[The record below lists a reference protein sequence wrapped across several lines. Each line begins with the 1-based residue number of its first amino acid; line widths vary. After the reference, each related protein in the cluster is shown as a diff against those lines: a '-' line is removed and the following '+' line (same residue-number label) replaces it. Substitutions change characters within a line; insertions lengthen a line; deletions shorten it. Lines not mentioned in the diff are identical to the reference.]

1 MDDQLAS
8 DLLAAVHKSRVAVR
22 IAEARVVEART
33 EVWAR
38 AVAAGVSVR
47 TPRCDGR
54 PPAVTELAALLDDRT
69 DPLAE
74 RLRAAHEELEAA
86 EIAASAAHDR
96 AAAAAR
102 QFRAALPESDRRLD
116 LGEARLAGRGGDVH
130 RFHALVDVRGRP
142 RRTARAAIC
151 GQRRGLG
158 WRTVDEKPSA
168 IQLCAQC
175 HGDEPVTAAARP
187 ALPSTRLPRPIR
199 LPTGGAVRRV

>member
-1 MDDQLAS
+1 MDDPLAS
-8 DLLAAVHKSRVAVR
+8 DLLTAVLESREATR
-22 IAEARVVEART
+22 IAERRVVEART

-47 TPRCDGR
+47 TPRCDER
-54 PPAVTELAALLDDRT
+54 PPAVTELASRLGDRT

-74 RLRAAHEELEAA
+74 RLRAAHDELEAA

-102 QFRAALPESDRRLD
+102 QFRQSLLEPDRRLD
-116 LGEARLAGRGGDVH
+116 LGEARLAARRGDVH
-130 RFHALVDVRGRP
+130 RFRALVDVTGRP

-158 WRTVDEKPSA
+158 WRPVDEKPSTF
-168 IQLCAQC
+168 QLCGPC
-175 HGDEPVTAAARP
+175 HGFDAVPVLAWPAVRP
-187 ALPSTRLPRPIR
+187 TRLPRPIR
-199 LPTGGAVRRV
+199 FLFADR

>member
-47 TPRCDGR
+47 TPRCDVR

-86 EIAASAAHDR
+86 EIAATAAHER

-102 QFRAALPESDRRLD
+102 GFRESLPAPDRRLD
-116 LGEARLAGRGGDVH
+116 LGEVRLAGRRGDVH
-130 RFHALVDVRGRP
+130 RFHALLDVTGRP
-142 RRTARAAIC
+142 RRTAGTAIC
-151 GQRRGLG
+151 GRRRGLG
-158 WRTVDEKPSA
+158 WRAVVDKPSA
-168 IQLCAQC
+168 FQLCGTC
-175 HGDEPVTAAARP
+175 HGFEAVPVLAWP
-187 ALPSTRLPRPIR
+187 ALRSTRLARPSD
-199 LPTGGAVRRV
+199 LTAT